1 MKRLVLIPLMLL
13 ALMSLTTACSENN
26 PISDDPPG
34 ETTPGGGEDG
44 GNQGE
49 PGDVEGGN
57 GRYLVLYCSR
67 SGNTERM
74 AQTIQSALDCDMIEV
89 VPETPYEDDYNS
101 MLERAQ
107 SELAAIREG
116 TYPSVTTTVESF
128 EDYEIVFVGYPIWYG
143 SMATPMQSFLHSHA
157 ELLSGKEIALFAS
170 SGSSGIT
177 TSVNEARALL
187 PDAVF
192 TESLLLTSSTLGDM
206 ESRIPAWLSE
216 LGAGREGNE
225 ESDITSNSIRLTL
238 DNGTAFTATLVEN
251 SSTQALKELL
261 AAGDLT
267 IEMSDYA
274 NMEKVGPIGTT
285 LPRNDERITTSA
297 GDLILY
303 QGNSFVIYYAPN
315 TYNFTR
321 LGRIDNVSE
330 DELRAALGEGDVTV
344 TLSLNE

>member
-315 TYNFTR
+315 TYSFTR